1 MWEVTEAH
9 LEALAIGCGILGTGG
24 GGNPYIGKLEAREQ
38 LRQGKTIRVI
48 GMDELP
54 DDAFATTVGGM
65 GAPTVSVERVHRG
78 DEPLMAMRALERHLG
93 RQFSH
98 VLPGEIGGAN
108 GMQPMVVSGQTG
120 LPVVDGDGMGRA
132 FPELQMDTFTIYG
145 VRPTPGTL
153 CDPRGHTAVFY
164 GIDEAQTLERYA
176 RVVTIQMGGAA
187 GMGLATGIGCNR
199 AETRAL
205 VAAGAGA
212 GIAAAFNAP
221 IAGAL
226 FVIEELRRASPYSF
240 GSYHAVLI
248 ASIASTFVT
257 EAIAGV
263 GPELRLTIDAPS
275 LAQYPLFIA
284 LGVALGAGGAV
295 FNRLVLLSLDVFG
308 AWSRRAPTSLV
319 LVLALGLTA
328 LLYTMPQATGGGEQ
342 IIPSLTAMPPEIGA
356 LLLLL
361 VLRCGASLA
370 SYAAGAP
377 GGIFA
382 PILALATVA
391 GLAFAEAAHMLLPG
405 APLEPTAAAA
415 AAMAALFT
423 GSVRAPLVGVV
434 LVAELTDA
442 YPAILAITLSSAM
455 ASLTAAALG
464 GRPLYEE
471 LLERTLRLAR

>member
-1 MWEVTEAH
+1 MLGRCSPSDEPREAA
-9 LEALAIGCGILGTGG
+9 LNVQNEATDSSADLGTRLYWLALLTGLLVGAIGAGFHALIDRLGALRTTFAAGGFDTSPVVQAIAGLLAGLPLSAETGARLLILFLLVATALGVARLMVRGFAPETAGSGVQEIEGYLLGLRPLRWRRILGVKFVAGG
-24 GGNPYIGKLEAREQ
+24 LA
-38 LRQGKTIRVI
+38 L
-48 GMDELP
+48 
-54 DDAFATTVGGM
+54 
-65 GAPTVSVERVHRG
+65 GAGFV
-78 DEPLMAMRALERHLG
+78 LG
-93 RQFSH
+93 REG
-98 VLPGEIGGAN
+98 P
-108 GMQPMVVSGQTG
+108 
-120 LPVVDGDGMGRA
+120 
-132 FPELQMDTFTIYG
+132 
-145 VRPTPGTL
+145 
-153 CDPRGHTAVFY
+153 
-164 GIDEAQTLERYA
+164 
-176 RVVTIQMGGAA
+176 TIQMGGAA
-187 GMGLATGIGCNR
+187 GMGLAVGTGCNR

-275 LAQYPLFIA
+275 LAQYPLFIG
-284 LGVALGAGGAV
+284 LGVLLGAGGAA
-295 FNRLVLLSLDVFG
+295 FNRLILVSLDLFG
-308 AWSRRAPTSLV
+308 AWSRRSPTSLV
-319 LVLALGLTA
+319 LALSLGLTV
-328 LLYTMPQATGGGEQ
+328 LLYAAPQATGGGEQ
-342 IIPSLTAMPPEIGA
+342 IIPLLTAVPPEIGA

-361 VLRCGASLA
+361 ALRCVATLT

-391 GLAFAEAAHMLLPG
+391 GVAFAEAAQVLLPG
-405 APLEPTAAAA
+405 APIEPTAAAA